1 MAYAHSTKAVE
12 MSGVKYKVDAVV
24 AIKPATEFEE
34 PTFGKIKEIYVV
46 QSSVYFYIQSLD
58 TLEYS
63 EHYFTYVTTSTLTF
77 TMVSIGFAH

>member
-1 MAYAHSTKAVE
+1 

-58 TLEYS
+58 TLE
-63 EHYFTYVTTSTLTF
+63 
-77 TMVSIGFAH
+77 